1 MYIGVPLRIIF
12 VNPGGHS
19 QQFTYMPMHR
29 LDDFR
34 RRGPPNAL
42 HRACYARSETNFLS
56 CPGKRLS
63 AMGID
68 NAKGDFQALTALM
81 LSSNNGNSDAVRI
94 LLDSGA
100 DVSMVA
106 DHGNTALQLA
116 AAAGVFSNWS
126 STRRSTTHPL
136 SCCTT

>member
-1 MYIGVPLRIIF
+1 
-12 VNPGGHS
+12 
-19 QQFTYMPMHR
+19 
-29 LDDFR
+29 
-34 RRGPPNAL
+34 
-42 HRACYARSETNFLS
+42 
-56 CPGKRLS
+56 
-63 AMGID
+63 MGID
-68 NAKGDFQALTALM
+68 NAKGDFQALTALMLSTMGIDINQGDPQALTALM

-126 STRRSTTHPL
+126 STGRSTTHPL
-136 SCCTT
+136 SC